1 MLKIFIMSIALMT
14 TPFASASLS
23 PKAEQS
29 KSFAVSKLDESD
41 LSVDTYEPGDS
52 SMSKWYTVR
61 KEIDSDGTFSVVLRM
76 DPEKIFEL
84 IDDAAGSA
92 GLLTGKT
99 PYEILRKNNSLVM
112 DYYMFRSTTEIM
124 ILDKATREWKKK
136 TLMNVKPRSS
146 TYWTSLEPEIKII
159 PRSNVEKMIIRPMGN
174 LKDMRFVDKNNMK
187 KSWGMIFS
195 SDGKNKTTFIDIFR
209 EPGVS
214 RDDEDFQAT
223 LAYFVSELIRIAE
236 EDFVPASKD
245 YNVMIANQNSI
256 KFQYKKG
263 PNIVIKNEN
272 KNRDI
277 PFSPYWLLFPSILIV
292 APYSYFAIRKV
303 LKK

>member
-1 MLKIFIMSIALMT
+1 
-14 TPFASASLS
+14 
-23 PKAEQS
+23 
-29 KSFAVSKLDESD
+29 
-41 LSVDTYEPGDS
+41 
-52 SMSKWYTVR
+52 MSKWYTVR
-61 KEIDSDGTFSVVLRM
+61 REVDNDGTFSVVLRM

-99 PYEILRKNNSLVM
+99 PYEILRKNKALVM
-112 DYYMFRSTTEIM
+112 DYYHFRRATEIM
-124 ILDKATREWKKK
+124 ILDKTTRKWNKKK
-136 TLMNVKPRSS
+136 LINVKPSTS
-146 TYWTSLEPEIKII
+146 TYWTSLEPEIQII
-159 PRSNVEKMIIRPMGN
+159 PRANVEKMIIRPIGN
-174 LKDMRFVDKNNMK
+174 LQNMQFVDKNNMK
-187 KSWGMIFS
+187 KSWGMIWS
-195 SDGKNKTTFIDIFR
+195 SKTNNNIGFIDIFR

-214 RDDEDFQAT
+214 KDDEDFQST
-223 LAYFVSELIRIAE
+223 LAYFISELNRIAE
-236 EDFVPASKD
+236 EDFVPTSQD